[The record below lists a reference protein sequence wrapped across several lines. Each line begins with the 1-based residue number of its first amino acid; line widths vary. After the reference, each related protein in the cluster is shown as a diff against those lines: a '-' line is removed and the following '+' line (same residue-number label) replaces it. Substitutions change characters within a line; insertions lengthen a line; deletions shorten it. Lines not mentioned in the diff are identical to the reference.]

1 MANYKKWTDTELKF
15 INENQKLLSD
25 DELANKLSQM
35 TGQNVTTSMIR
46 RQRRKLGIKKAKGRR
61 PKIRVVESPEENS
74 TQSVQTI

>member
-74 TQSVQTI
+74 TQSV